1 MTYKWWHCVFLPF
14 WFLYIYIY
22 IFSFPYCS
30 ILEKVSRI
38 LWKEVMTAGIFVL
51 FLILRESSQLFITKC
66 CVYLVLLFVDTTL
79 YCMSSI
85 IPLDFFLLS
94 PPVGN
99 PGNWP
104 IWATSVAFLGFHWFL
119 LGFSHWRLLEV
130 EEEARRE
137 KDEVSEFTW
146 FFHCGFFSGPAAS
159 LRGRSR
165 FFLFLCGGVFL

>member
-1 MTYKWWHCVFLPF
+1 MTLCFSSFLIF
-14 WFLYIYIY
+14 IYIY
-22 IFSFPYCS
+22 FFISLLG

-66 CVYLVLLFVDTTL
+66 CVYLVLLFVDSTL
-79 YCMSSI
+79 YCLSSI

-94 PPVGN
+94 PPAGN

-104 IWATSVAFLGFHWFL
+104 LWATSVAFLGFHWL
-119 LGFSHWRLLEV
+119 LGFRLLAV

-146 FFHCGFFSGPAAS
+146 FFHGPAAS